1 MEEFKVGDRVAAA
14 HDCDIYYKKGNV
26 GTVVEVCTHNEYRVD
41 FDKVP
46 GVHVTAA
53 GDSIWYVS
61 YLTAEDAAAS
71 RANDPATSKGA
82 RKVTC
87 RMSAHKEAYRAA
99 RATDPATSKGKRKV
113 NKYAECVLFLLGRN
127 PEGLTGHEMSKLSG
141 FPLNCI
147 TPRFA
152 PLRRA
157 AKIRAKLDANQV
169 VKRDKQIVW
178 VLA

>member
-26 GTVVEVCTHNEYRVD
+26 GTVVEVCGHGEYRVD

-46 GVHVTAA
+46 GVHLTVA
-53 GDSIWYVS
+53 GDSVWYVS
-61 YLTAEDAAAS
+61 YLTSEEAAAS
-71 RANDPATSKGA
+71 RTNDPATSKGA
-82 RKVTC
+82 RKI
-87 RMSAHKEAYRAA
+87 
-99 RATDPATSKGKRKV
+99 
-113 NKYAECVLFLLGRN
+113 NKYAECVMFLLGRN
-127 PEGLTGHEMSKLSG
+127 PEGLTGHQMAELSG

-157 AKIRAKLDANQV
+157 TKIRAKLDANQV